1 MTGATKN
8 PTEQKDVAKDKESN
22 EKSAEAKKPEKSNKD
37 DKKEQV
43 RIFFVF
49 KKDWNSF
56 PLEKFLKIKLKLFRE

>member
-8 PTEQKDVAKDKESN
+8 PAEQKDVTKDKESN

-49 KKDWNSF
+49 
-56 PLEKFLKIKLKLFRE
+56 